1 MAIHFACP
9 WCTQTISVDESKARE
24 RVECPHCNRPVKVPP
39 KSTEDPPP
47 VSQPPGDPQAAE
59 ERPLGSESQ
68 PLPPPQPAEPG
79 QSATA
84 MKGVFPL
91 FRVAGIRVYLHFT
104 WFIVAALQV
113 TRFADRYHNPIWAV
127 FEYLALFGIVLLHE
141 FGHVL
146 ACRQTGGQADTI
158 VLWPLGG
165 IALVKPPPRPGAYIW
180 SIAAGPLVNAVLFPL
195 LTFLAVVAVGLDWK
209 IVHPPFPGH
218 SMRELPDLYNFVVT
232 ILFIN
237 GVLLF
242 FNLIPVYPL
251 DGGQIVRGLL
261 WLKIGPIRSLK
272 AASIIGFA
280 GAILFALW
288 AFTSQDIWLGIL
300 AFFIFAQARAGWR
313 AAQNLA
319 LESEKAARRD
329 PAISPPP
336 SPEQQQA

>member
-1 MAIHFACP
+1 M
-9 WCTQTISVDESKARE
+9 
-24 RVECPHCNRPVKVPP
+24 
-39 KSTEDPPP
+39 
-47 VSQPPGDPQAAE
+47 
-59 ERPLGSESQ
+59 GSESQ

-84 MKGVFPL
+84 MKGAFPL

-104 WFIVAALQV
+104 WFIVAALEV

-127 FEYLALFGIVLLHE
+127 VEYLALFGIVLLHE
-141 FGHVL
+141 FGHAL

-165 IALVKPPPRPGAYIW
+165 IAFVKPPPRPGAYIW

-195 LTFLAVVAVGLDWK
+195 LTFLAAVAARLDWK
-209 IVHPPFPGH
+209 IVHP
-218 SMRELPDLYNFVVT
+218 DLYNFVVM
-232 ILFIN
+232 ILIIN

-329 PAISPPP
+329 AAISPPP
-336 SPEQQQA
+336 SPEQQQALSKHP